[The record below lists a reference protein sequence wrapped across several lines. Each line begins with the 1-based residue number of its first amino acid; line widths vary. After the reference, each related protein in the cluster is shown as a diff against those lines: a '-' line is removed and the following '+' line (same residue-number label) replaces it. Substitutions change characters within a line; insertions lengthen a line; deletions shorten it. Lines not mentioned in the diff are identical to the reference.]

1 MWKFIFLIF
10 CILLEPIG
18 TFGGNSGGF
27 QSGGHVGAPSGGFNQ
42 PKTEV
47 GGLIAHAASPF
58 SYGGHSYYWG
68 PEYYKSSSGQF
79 MCSMPLN
86 DLIKNTPMVTTTAA
100 PGANGTTVSDPNN
113 VLQNLRF
120 ENGSK
125 PHSIVWSCKTGTEV
139 CCGTECCPNPQA
151 SSSSTGSRIAG
162 IGFPQSGGYPNQGY
176 PMQPYPSQQ
185 AQPSYGYPPQPQS
198 YTPNAYPQYPH
209 EQKY

>member
-1 MWKFIFLIF
+1 MPH
-10 CILLEPIG
+10 ILRFRLFYN
-18 TFGGNSGGF
+18 TSVVM
-27 QSGGHVGAPSGGFNQ
+27 SGGHVGAPSGGFNQ
-42 PKTEV
+42 PKAGGGFGGGGFGGAPARSSFSSHGSGMGSPSSGGAFKSALAGAAIGGLAGVAV
-47 GGLIAHAASPF
+47 GGLIAHATSPF

-86 DLIKNTPMVTTTAA
+86 DLIKNTPTVTTTAA

-151 SSSSTGSRIAG
+151 SSGSTGSSIAG
-162 IGFPQSGGYPNQGY
+162 III
-176 PMQPYPSQQ
+176 
-185 AQPSYGYPPQPQS
+185 
-198 YTPNAYPQYPH
+198 
-209 EQKY
+209 